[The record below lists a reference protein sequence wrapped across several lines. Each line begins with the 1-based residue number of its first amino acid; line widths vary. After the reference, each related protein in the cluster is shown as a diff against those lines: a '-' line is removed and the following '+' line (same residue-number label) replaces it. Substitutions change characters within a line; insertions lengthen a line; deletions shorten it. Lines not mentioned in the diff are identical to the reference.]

1 MAGATERN
9 HQTNEIA
16 GALRRSVTLLMRR
29 LRLNRTEEVFSPS
42 KLIVLGSLYRGGPVT
57 ATDLAARER
66 IRPQSLTRLLAFL
79 EERGFVSRQP
89 DGTDRRRLLI
99 NITEDGKKALEM
111 DFRRREVWL
120 AAAMT
125 RYLSVVER
133 EALFH
138 ASRLLDRLT
147 EDESAPRDA
156 HGEGNARVA
165 RGKVA
170 KADPKVV

>member
-9 HQTNEIA
+9 HHTDEIA
-16 GALRRSVTLLMRR
+16 RALRRSVTLLMRR
-29 LRLNRTEEVFSPS
+29 LRLNRTEEIFSPS

-66 IRPQSLTRLLAFL
+66 IRPQSLTRLLASL

-89 DGTDRRRLLI
+89 DGMDRRRLVISL
-99 NITEDGKKALEM
+99 TEDGKKALEM
-111 DFRRREVWL
+111 DVRRREAWL

-138 ASRLLDRLT
+138 ASRLLDRI
-147 EDESAPRDA
+147 EDESAP
-156 HGEGNARVA
+156 
-165 RGKVA
+165 
-170 KADPKVV
+170 

>member
-9 HQTNEIA
+9 HHTDEIA
-16 GALRRSVTLLMRR
+16 RALRRSVTLLMRR

-42 KLIVLGSLYRGGPVT
+42 KLIVLASLYRGGPVT

-66 IRPQSLTRLLAFL
+66 IRPQSLTRLLASL

-89 DGTDRRRLLI
+89 DGMDRRRLVISL
-99 NITEDGKKALEM
+99 TEDGKKALEM
-111 DFRRREVWL
+111 DFRWREAWL
-120 AAAMT
+120 ASAMT

-138 ASRLLDRLT
+138 ASRLLDRIT
-147 EDESAPRDA
+147 EDESAP
-156 HGEGNARVA
+156 
-165 RGKVA
+165 
-170 KADPKVV
+170 

>member
-9 HQTNEIA
+9 HQTDEIA

-29 LRLNRTEEVFSPS
+29 LRLNRTEEVLSPS
-42 KLIVLGSLYRGGPVT
+42 KLIVLGNLYRGGPIT

-66 IRPQSLTRLLAFL
+66 IRPQSLTRLLASL

-89 DGTDRRRLLI
+89 DGMDRRCLLI
-99 NITEDGKKALEM
+99 SLTEDGKKALEM
-111 DFRRREVWL
+111 DFRRREAWL
-120 AAAMT
+120 SAAMT
-125 RYLSVVER
+125 RYLSVAER

-147 EDESAPRDA
+147 EEESAPRDA
-156 HGEGNARVA
+156 HAEGGGRVA

-170 KADPKVV
+170 KVDPKVV

>member
-9 HQTNEIA
+9 HQTDEIA

-29 LRLNRTEEVFSPS
+29 LRLNRTEELLSPS
-42 KLIVLGSLYRGGPVT
+42 KLIVLGSLYRGGPIT

-66 IRPQSLTRLLAFL
+66 IRPQSLTRLLASL
-79 EERGFVSRQP
+79 EKRGFVSRQP
-89 DGTDRRRLLI
+89 DGTDRRCLLI
-99 NITEDGKKALEM
+99 SLTEDGKKALEM
-111 DFRRREVWL
+111 DFRRREAWL
-120 AAAMT
+120 SAAMT
-125 RYLSVVER
+125 RYLSAVER

-147 EDESAPRDA
+147 EEESTPRDA
-156 HGEGNARVA
+156 HAERGGRAV

-170 KADPKVV
+170 KVDPKMV